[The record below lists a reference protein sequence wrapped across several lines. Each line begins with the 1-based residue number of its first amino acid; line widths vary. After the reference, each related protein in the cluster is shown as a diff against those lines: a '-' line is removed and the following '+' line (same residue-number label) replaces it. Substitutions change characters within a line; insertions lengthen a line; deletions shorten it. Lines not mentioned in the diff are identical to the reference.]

1 MIEFFYNLNVYNQT
15 LIASLCTFAMTTLG
29 ASVVFFFK
37 KVNKTIMEAMLAI
50 SAGIMLAAAVF
61 SLLLPSIE
69 QADNL
74 GLNTSIV
81 VTIGMLLGSL
91 LLIFGDKFSSK
102 YVRKDNTSFKN
113 VLLLVVSIVLH
124 NIPEGMAIGVAF
136 GSIVYGLDGA
146 TTAAAISLAI
156 GIGIQNFPEGAAIS
170 IPLRNAGYSRL
181 KSFII
186 GALTG
191 IVEPI
196 AAIMGVFMVLR
207 VKLILPYLLAFAA
220 GAMIFVVVE
229 ELVPEAM
236 RSKYG
241 TLMAYLSLVGFVV
254 MMILEIGL

>member
-1 MIEFFYNLNVYNQT
+1 MIDFFYNLNVYNQT
-15 LIASLCTFAMTTLG
+15 LIASLCTFSMTALG
-29 ASVVFFFK
+29 AAMVFFFK
-37 KVNKTIMEAMLAI
+37 KVNKTVMEAMLALA
-50 SAGIMLAAAVF
+50 AGIMLSAAVF

-74 GLNTSIV
+74 NLNTSLV

-91 LLIFGDKFSSK
+91 LLIFGDKFSDR
-102 YVRKDNTSFKN
+102 YVKDEENKFKN
-113 VLLLVVSIVLH
+113 VMLLVVSIVLH
-124 NIPEGMAIGVAF
+124 NLPEGMAIGVAF

-170 IPLRNAGYSRL
+170 IPLRKTGMSRT

-196 AAIMGVFMVLR
+196 AAIVGVFMVLKI
-207 VKLILPYLLAFAA
+207 KLILPYLLAFAA
-220 GAMIFVVVE
+220 GAMIFVVIE
-229 ELVPEAM
+229 ELIPEALAS
-236 RSKYG
+236 RKKV
-241 TLMAYLSLVGFVV
+241 LMAYLSLVGFVM